1 YNGQAITMAATV
13 ATLKR
18 LRQPETFALLN
29 KRGTR
34 LMDGIRAE
42 FAKAKVPV
50 VVAGFPT
57 IFHVALGMTEPARN
71 WSDLQAFDRARYVAF
86 TTALV
91 KHGVR
96 ALERGA
102 WFLSTEHDEDII
114 DQTIDA
120 VGRALRD
127 ITA

>member
-1 YNGQAITMAATV
+1 MAATV
-13 ATLKR
+13 ATLNR
-18 LRQPETFALLN
+18 LRRPETWDLLN
-29 KRGTR
+29 TRGTR

-42 FAKAKVPV
+42 FAKAGVPAV
-50 VVAGFPT
+50 VTGFPT
-57 IFHVALGMTEPARN
+57 AFHVALGMTAPARN
-71 WSDLQAFDRARYVAF
+71 WSDLQAFDRPRYVAF

-102 WFLSTEHDEDII
+102 WFLSTEHDEAIV
-114 DQTIDA
+114 DQTIEA